1 MSNQFHISLE
11 RVGYIFFIS
20 LFIIIIFC
28 EYIQFRLDGSNAL
41 EYRKNISHYMS
52 LSIISYA
59 ANALVVL
66 LICQNIDGAKA
77 DLGKI
82 VYYSKW
88 KGMSSGAKI
97 LFLFVIA
104 LNLSGDVFLASF
116 VSDLTVSYWV

>member
-1 MSNQFHISLE
+1 
-11 RVGYIFFIS
+11 
-20 LFIIIIFC
+20 
-28 EYIQFRLDGSNAL
+28 
-41 EYRKNISHYMS
+41 MS